1 MCSFSVLG
9 LTIDTGSSFSAVDL
23 WTEDATF
30 FICMLL
36 YFKEANQRNCSFNP
50 TISCRQDQ
58 NLNRKMR
65 FLGLSRAKMTTI
77 GIQNLKIIVT
87 NDYQQFL
94 ANFEWFLALLQI
106 SDVKP
111 ELS

>member
-30 FICMLL
+30 LCMVP

-50 TISCRQDQ
+50 TIREGAFKA
-58 NLNRKMR
+58 R
-65 FLGLSRAKMTTI
+65 
-77 GIQNLKIIVT
+77 
-87 NDYQQFL
+87 
-94 ANFEWFLALLQI
+94 
-106 SDVKP
+106 P
-111 ELS
+111 E